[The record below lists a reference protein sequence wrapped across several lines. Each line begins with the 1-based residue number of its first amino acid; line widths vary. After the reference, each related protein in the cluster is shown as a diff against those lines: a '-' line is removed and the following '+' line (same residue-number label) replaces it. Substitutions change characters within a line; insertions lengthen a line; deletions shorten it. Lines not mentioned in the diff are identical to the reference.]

1 MRQYGDTLVYTTLM
15 AIFSYI
21 GIYLKKMIENLYNER
36 VKKEVVEV
44 VCKAV
49 NQVYSNLSG
58 QEKLKKAMSN
68 VTEILEEKNIF
79 ITELEI
85 RLIIESTVNSFKKEK
100 IVKEG
105 N

>member
-21 GIYLKKMIENLYNER
+21 GIYLKKMIENLYTER

-49 NQVYSNLSG
+49 NQVYGNLSG

-68 VTEILEEKNIF
+68 VTEILEEKKIF
-79 ITELEI
+79 VTELEI
-85 RLIIESTVNSFKKEK
+85 RLIIESTVNSFKKK
-100 IVKEG
+100 K
-105 N
+105 

>member
-68 VTEILEEKNIF
+68 VT
-79 ITELEI
+79 
-85 RLIIESTVNSFKKEK
+85 
-100 IVKEG
+100 
-105 N
+105 